1 MQATNLRRFPSGMD
15 HLDSIRD
22 QYYERRHQLA
32 SEFETRELNW
42 RDRCID
48 VSDFLIHVDR
58 WTARNLILSNI
69 HRQRMLLIAFT

>member
-1 MQATNLRRFPSGMD
+1 MD

-22 QYYERRHQLA
+22 QYYERLHQLA

-48 VSDFLIHVDR
+48 VSDFLTYADR
-58 WTARNLILSNI
+58 MAVQNLIFSNI
-69 HRQRMLLIAFT
+69 HRQRMQLIAFT